1 MTSDLPQVR
10 AMAVVVARQR
20 VCAGAT
26 RVGEALRRKH
36 AWPRAAGLTAHQTLV
51 AAQRALTITH
61 IRRGPRQRQARRRC
75 PGHWGRNARRRGF
88 SLRKVPQIPK
98 ISKGQGLC
106 PRTPGSTPCSCC
118 AAPRWRARKKRTSSG
133 GDMESACYAGA
144 LRAKREKFLGPFLG
158 GTLHHLNLRRST
170 PRSRASRSWG

>member
-1 MTSDLPQVR
+1 
-10 AMAVVVARQR
+10 MAVVMARR
-20 VCAGAT
+20 WVCAGAK

-36 AWPRAAGLTAHQTLV
+36 AWPRAVGLTAHQTLV
-51 AAQRALTITH
+51 AAQRRSPPITACVAH
-61 IRRGPRQRQARRRC
+61 VNAKRRRC
-75 PGHWGRNARRRGF
+75 CPAGGAMPADEVSRCGKCPKF
-88 SLRKVPQIPK
+88 QK

-144 LRAKREKFLGPFLG
+144 LRAKREKFFGAFFGGDPASFEPGPCIIAG
-158 GTLHHLNLRRST
+158 GAHAC
-170 PRSRASRSWG
+170 P